1 MNSKK
6 RFKVVIGSVCLFFF
20 ILGGTTLA
28 ARKVVNVWH
37 TETNPVSRKAVANI
51 VERFEKLHP
60 DIKVEAE
67 ALAW

>member
-1 MNSKK
+1 MSLKE
-6 RFKVVIGSVCLFFF
+6 RYKVVIGSVCLFLL

-28 ARKVVNVWH
+28 AQKVINVWH
-37 TETNPVSRKAVANI
+37 TETNPLSRKAVANI
-51 VERFEKLHP
+51 VARFEKLHP